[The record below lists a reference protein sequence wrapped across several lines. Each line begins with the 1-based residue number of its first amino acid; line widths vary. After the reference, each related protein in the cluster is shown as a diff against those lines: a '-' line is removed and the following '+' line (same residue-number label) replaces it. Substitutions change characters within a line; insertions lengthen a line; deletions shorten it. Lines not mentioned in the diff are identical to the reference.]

1 MTVPDELGSRKV
13 VGAILAAG
21 SSSRFG
27 SPKQLAIK
35 DGNTLIA
42 RASATLLAS
51 SINQAIV
58 VLGCNSALI
67 KETMTTGK
75 NKYPEVVQN
84 NDWQEGIA
92 SSIRCATTYAEGNKA
107 SHLLLMVCDQP
118 LVSTELLNQLL
129 AASCNQPEAI
139 IACNYAD
146 SVGIPALFPQSRF
159 AELLT
164 LSGDKGAKSIICKSH
179 YVSIAFAQGA
189 VDIDRPADLQD

>member
-1 MTVPDELGSRKV
+1 MTDEQELGSRKV

-27 SPKQLAIK
+27 SAKQLAIK
-35 DGNTLIA
+35 DGQTLLA
-42 RASATLLAS
+42 RASETLLATA
-51 SINQAIV
+51 INQAIV
-58 VLGCNSALI
+58 VLGCHSASI
-67 KETMTTGK
+67 KESMTAGK
-75 NKYPEVVQN
+75 NKYPEIVEN

-92 SSIRCATTYAEGNKA
+92 SSIRCATAYAVGNQA

-118 LVSTELLNQLL
+118 LVTPELLNQLL
-129 AASCNQPEAI
+129 AASCHQPEAI

-159 AELLT
+159 AQLLT
-164 LSGDKGAKSIICKSH
+164 LCGDKGAKSIICQGH
-179 YVSIAFAQGA
+179 YVSIDFAGGA